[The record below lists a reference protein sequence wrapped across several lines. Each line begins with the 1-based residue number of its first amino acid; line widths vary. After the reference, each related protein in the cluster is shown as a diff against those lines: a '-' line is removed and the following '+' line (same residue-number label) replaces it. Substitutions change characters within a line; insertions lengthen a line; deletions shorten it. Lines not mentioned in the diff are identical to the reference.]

1 MVSKPVVRFAIRACI
16 AACTALFVLAAPTVV
31 GATVP
36 PPTDTIPLTDEV
48 PDEQGIVVDAPL
60 VTLPNTLSAVTTIP
74 TGCAVPPVPQMVFA
88 GEIIKIEDATA
99 TFRVDKLLAGTPA
112 GYITE
117 NLVDVR
123 YGQDTKFLDVGTRYI
138 VGAASDPFSPLLV
151 SRVRQDSP
159 LFGGNAVVGV
169 NDSAAVCP
177 NFEDPIRTLREDGE
191 TIDTGVLSPLLN
203 NKLLIVFVLLFSV
216 AFVVAGLFGVVLYRK
231 SLISAQRGI
240 SRTKKKTKRR

>member
-1 MVSKPVVRFAIRACI
+1 MVSKHVVRLVQRVCI
-16 AACTALFVLAAPTVV
+16 AACAVVMVAPAVAN
-31 GATVP
+31 ATTP
-36 PPTDTIPLTDEV
+36 PPADTIPLTDEV
-48 PDEQGIVVDAPL
+48 PDEQGILVETPL
-60 VTLPNTLSAVTTIP
+60 TTLPNTLSAVTTIP
-74 TGCAVPPVPQMVFA
+74 VGCAIPPVPQMVFA
-88 GEIIKIEDATA
+88 GEITKIEDATA

-117 NLVDVR
+117 DLVDVR

-191 TIDTGVLSPLLN
+191 PIDTGVLSPLLN
-203 NKLLIVFVLLFSV
+203 NKLLIAFVLLFSV

-231 SLISAQRGI
+231 SLRGAQRGI
-240 SRTKKKTKRR
+240 SRAKPKRR

>member
-1 MVSKPVVRFAIRACI
+1 MVSKPVVRLAISACI
-16 AACTALFVLAAPTVV
+16 AACTAMIVLAAPSVAI
-31 GATVP
+31 ATVP
-36 PPTDTIPLTDEV
+36 PPPNTIPLIDEV
-48 PDEQGIVVDAPL
+48 PDEQGIIVDTPL
-60 VTLPNTLSAVTTIP
+60 TTLPNTLSAVTTIP
-74 TGCAVPPVPQMVFA
+74 AGCAVAPVPQMVFA

-99 TFRVDKLLAGTPA
+99 TFQVDKLLAGTPA

-177 NFEDPIRTLREDGE
+177 NFEDPIRTLREDGA

-231 SLISAQRGI
+231 SLLGAKNGI
-240 SRTKKKTKRR
+240 SRTKRKPKRR